1 MGFDMNAFS
10 LAGKKAIVTGGA
22 KKTGLCYGMAVALH
36 DAGAEIVILDANS
49 QVENTVAELG
59 GAKSGYHAVVANLLD
74 LNDLSNGF
82 QQAISALGGRL
93 DILVNGAGLQ
103 YRCPSEEFPEDAWD
117 RIMGVNIKG
126 VFFMSQLAGKV
137 MLKQGKG
144 KIINIASTNSFI
156 GLRNMPAYVSSKGG
170 VKQLTMALSSEWSGR
185 GINVNAIAPGWID
198 TPMFHKATDNDPPR
212 LAKIMG
218 RIPAKSVGDPM
229 DVGMCAAFLCSDAAR
244 YISGTC
250 IPVDGGALI
259 GF

>member
-117 RIMGVNIKG
+117 RIMGVNI
-126 VFFMSQLAGKV
+126 
-137 MLKQGKG
+137 
-144 KIINIASTNSFI
+144 ASTNSFI

-185 GINVNAIAPGWID
+185 GINVNAIAPGYMD
-198 TPMFHKATDNDPPR
+198 TEMSKDLQQMEQGKQLTKRIP
-212 LAKIMG
+212 MG
-218 RIPAKSVGDPM
+218 RWGHPEDLMGTV
-229 DVGMCAAFLCSDAAR
+229 VFLASSASD
-244 YISGTC
+244 YISGVTL
-250 IPVDGGALI
+250 PVDGGHLAS
-259 GF
+259 

>member
-59 GAKSGYHAVVANLLD
+59 GAKSGYHAVVAN
-74 LNDLSNGF
+74 
-82 QQAISALGGRL
+82 L

-185 GINVNAIAPGWID
+185 GINVNAIAPGYMD
-198 TPMFHKATDNDPPR
+198 TEMSKDLQQMEQGKQLTKRIP
-212 LAKIMG
+212 MG
-218 RIPAKSVGDPM
+218 RWGHPEDLMGTV
-229 DVGMCAAFLCSDAAR
+229 VFLASSASD
-244 YISGTC
+244 YISGVTL
-250 IPVDGGALI
+250 PVDGGHLAS
-259 GF
+259 

>member
-137 MLKQGKG
+137 MLKQSKG
-144 KIINIASTNSFI
+144 KIINIA
-156 GLRNMPAYVSSKGG
+156 
-170 VKQLTMALSSEWSGR
+170 SEWSGR
-185 GINVNAIAPGWID
+185 GINVNAIAPGYMD
-198 TPMFHKATDNDPPR
+198 TEMSKDLQQMEQGKQLTKRIP
-212 LAKIMG
+212 MG
-218 RIPAKSVGDPM
+218 RWGHPEDLMGTV
-229 DVGMCAAFLCSDAAR
+229 VFLASSASD
-244 YISGTC
+244 YISGVTL
-250 IPVDGGALI
+250 PVDGGHLAS
-259 GF
+259 

>member
-137 MLKQGKG
+137 MLKNYQHRLHQFFHRPAEHAGVCLQQGRRQ
-144 KIINIASTNSFI
+144 T
-156 GLRNMPAYVSSKGG
+156 
-170 VKQLTMALSSEWSGR
+170 
-185 GINVNAIAPGWID
+185 ID
-198 TPMFHKATDNDPPR
+198 H
-212 LAKIMG
+212 
-218 RIPAKSVGDPM
+218 
-229 DVGMCAAFLCSDAAR
+229 
-244 YISGTC
+244 
-250 IPVDGGALI
+250 GALL
-259 GF
+259 

>member
-93 DILVNGAGLQ
+93 DILVNGAGLSVSLPLRGVPRGRLGSHYGGQ
-103 YRCPSEEFPEDAWD
+103 HQGRFLYEPAGWQGDAET
-117 RIMGVNIKG
+117 G
-126 VFFMSQLAGKV
+126 
-137 MLKQGKG
+137 QGK
-144 KIINIASTNSFI
+144 NYQHRLHQFFH
-156 GLRNMPAYVSSKGG
+156 RPAEHAG
-170 VKQLTMALSSEWSGR
+170 VCLQQGR
-185 GINVNAIAPGWID
+185 RQTID
-198 TPMFHKATDNDPPR
+198 H
-212 LAKIMG
+212 
-218 RIPAKSVGDPM
+218 
-229 DVGMCAAFLCSDAAR
+229 
-244 YISGTC
+244 
-250 IPVDGGALI
+250 GALL
-259 GF
+259 

>member
-137 MLKQGKG
+137 MLKPEDLMGTVVFL
-144 KIINIASTNSFI
+144 ASS
-156 GLRNMPAYVSSKGG
+156 A
-170 VKQLTMALSSEWSGR
+170 
-185 GINVNAIAPGWID
+185 
-198 TPMFHKATDNDPPR
+198 
-212 LAKIMG
+212 
-218 RIPAKSVGDPM
+218 
-229 DVGMCAAFLCSDAAR
+229 SD
-244 YISGTC
+244 YISGVTL
-250 IPVDGGALI
+250 PVDGGHLAS
-259 GF
+259 

>member
-1 MGFDMNAFS
+1 MQID
-10 LAGKKAIVTGGA
+10 LTGKKALVTGA
-22 KKTGLCYGMAVALH
+22 SRGLGRAIALSLAR
-36 DAGAEIVILDANS
+36 AGADVVITYEKSADKAQAVTEEIKALGRHSEAIQADSASAQAIQDAVTHAARS
-49 QVENTVAELG
+49 LG
-59 GAKSGYHAVVANLLD
+59 G
-74 LNDLSNGF
+74 
-82 QQAISALGGRL
+82 L

-185 GINVNAIAPGWID
+185 GINVNAIAPGYMD
-198 TPMFHKATDNDPPR
+198 TEMSKDLQQMEQGKQLTKRIP
-212 LAKIMG
+212 MG
-218 RIPAKSVGDPM
+218 RWGHPEDLMGTV
-229 DVGMCAAFLCSDAAR
+229 VFLASSASD
-244 YISGTC
+244 YISGVTL
-250 IPVDGGALI
+250 PVDGGHLAS
-259 GF
+259 

>member
-36 DAGAEIVILDANS
+36 DAGAESVILDANS

-185 GINVNAIAPGWID
+185 GINVNAIAPGYMD
-198 TPMFHKATDNDPPR
+198 TEMSKDLQQMEQGKQLTKRIP
-212 LAKIMG
+212 MG
-218 RIPAKSVGDPM
+218 RWGHPEDLMGTV
-229 DVGMCAAFLCSDAAR
+229 VFLASSASD
-244 YISGTC
+244 YISGVTL
-250 IPVDGGALI
+250 PVDGGHLAS
-259 GF
+259 

>member
-93 DILVNGAGLQ
+93 DILVNGA
-103 YRCPSEEFPEDAWD
+103 
-117 RIMGVNIKG
+117 
-126 VFFMSQLAGKV
+126 
-137 MLKQGKG
+137 
-144 KIINIASTNSFI
+144 
-156 GLRNMPAYVSSKGG
+156 
-170 VKQLTMALSSEWSGR
+170 
-185 GINVNAIAPGWID
+185 
-198 TPMFHKATDNDPPR
+198 
-212 LAKIMG
+212 
-218 RIPAKSVGDPM
+218 
-229 DVGMCAAFLCSDAAR
+229 
-244 YISGTC
+244 
-250 IPVDGGALI
+250 
-259 GF
+259 

>member
-170 VKQLTMALSSEWSGR
+170 VKQLTMALQGR
-185 GINVNAIAPGWID
+185 DRQP
-198 TPMFHKATDNDPPR
+198 DPDPLGGGQAVRHQCQRHCSR
-212 LAKIMG
+212 LHG
-218 RIPAKSVGDPM
+218 HRNEQGS
-229 DVGMCAAFLCSDAAR
+229 AAD
-244 YISGTC
+244 GT
-250 IPVDGGALI
+250 GQTAH
-259 GF
+259 

>member
-93 DILVNGAGLQ
+93 DILVI
-103 YRCPSEEFPEDAWD
+103 S
-117 RIMGVNIKG
+117 
-126 VFFMSQLAGKV
+126 
-137 MLKQGKG
+137 
-144 KIINIASTNSFI
+144 IA
-156 GLRNMPAYVSSKGG
+156 A
-170 VKQLTMALSSEWSGR
+170 
-185 GINVNAIAPGWID
+185 
-198 TPMFHKATDNDPPR
+198 PPR
-212 LAKIMG
+212 SSPRTLGIALWG
-218 RIPAKSVGDPM
+218 STSR
-229 DVGMCAAFLCSDAAR
+229 AFSL
-244 YISGTC
+244 
-250 IPVDGGALI
+250 
-259 GF
+259 